1 MRWGFQKC
9 PPLRHLCVS
18 AFSAFQS
25 LQFAF
30 FYTELYQMK
39 NLTRFTVALTALTLI
54 ASPAHAQLGGL
65 MKKAAKAAAAKA
77 LDKGEGKAEQQGG
90 ESDASQPRSTTDSLY
105 AIAHPTSA
113 DLQPLTA
120 ELLDQFFKGY
130 ADEHVMRQRDAAC
143 EKRAMETAEW
153 KKISE
158 EEYKSDARTEELNK
172 LQRAYMLKTCDVDV
186 DERDAGEY
194 RITIAVSKTSGLTP
208 RRYAMV
214 RERVLAFA
222 ALAAKYNTSN
232 FGGYRFSAAERAA
245 LSARMADVDKVLAD
259 YRG

>member
-1 MRWGFQKC
+1 
-9 PPLRHLCVS
+9 
-18 AFSAFQS
+18 
-25 LQFAF
+25 
-30 FYTELYQMK
+30 MK
-39 NLTRFTVALTALTLI
+39 NLSRLAVALTALTLV

-77 LDKGEGKAEQQGG
+77 LDKGEGKAEQQGA

-113 DLQPLTA
+113 DLQPLTG
-120 ELLDQFFKGY
+120 ELLDRFFKGY
-130 ADEHVMRQRDAAC
+130 AQEHATRKRDAEC
-143 EKRAMETAEW
+143 EQKASESAEW
-153 KKISE
+153 QKLINES
-158 EEYKSDARTEELNK
+158 ATTEAQTEALNER
-172 LQRAYMLKTCDVDV
+172 QRAYMLKTCGVDV

-194 RITIAVSKTSGLTP
+194 RITIAASQATGLTP

-232 FGGYRFSAAERAA
+232 FGGYRFSADERAA
-245 LSARMADVDKVLAD
+245 LAARKAAADQVLAD
-259 YRG
+259 YRGQ